1 MGWFAFIKLSV
12 FFEGTDAQ
20 WIIVRR
26 IIVSMLFEGRRV
38 RKDIVNIK
46 KLSLIFG
53 PSAPKMSG
61 TIIGVLRMRGELP
74 PVAVAGRYSTVF
86 GRN

>member
-12 FFEGTDAQ
+12 FFEGTDAK
-20 WIIVRR
+20 WIIVRS
-26 IIVSMLFEGRRV
+26 IAVSMLFEGRRI
-38 RKDIVNIK
+38 RKDIVDIK
-46 KLSLIFG
+46 KFPLIFG
-53 PSAPKMSG
+53 SFGPKMSG
-61 TIIGVLRMRGELP
+61 TIISVLRMRGELP